1 MAQNYSAAHLKVV
14 DERVYLESLTK
25 GRLDNDIRLDFN
37 GKNSVTIYNVN
48 TVAEVDYNRGE
59 LNASRFGALT
69 EVGTGV
75 QTLTLSQDKAFNAA
89 IDRGNYEDSQM
100 VTEAASFVKR
110 QVREVI
116 TKNLDVY
123 NLGILTAYAI
133 ANSQG
138 AVAATAPTYQTIYS
152 LILVQQAALDE
163 LLYPQDGRTL
173 WITPTV
179 YNLLKRDPEFV
190 KGCDESVKDL
200 KKGILGEVDGLT
212 VVKVPAAYLVAN
224 FQFMITAKNVAVTV
238 NKFNMI
244 RTLDNDSN
252 IDGWLVQ
259 GRRYFDCFILGQKA
273 TGIRIY
279 TKSQ

>member
-1 MAQNYSAAHLKVV
+1 
-14 DERVYLESLTK
+14 
-25 GRLDNDIRLDFN
+25 
-37 GKNSVTIYNVN
+37 
-48 TVAEVDYNRGE
+48 
-59 LNASRFGALT
+59 
-69 EVGTGV
+69 
-75 QTLTLSQDKAFNAA
+75 
-89 IDRGNYEDSQM
+89 M

-110 QVREVI
+110 QTREVI
-116 TKNLDVY
+116 VKNLDVY
-123 NLGILTAYAI
+123 NLGVLTAYAI
-133 ANSQG
+133 SNSQG
-138 AVAATAPTYQTIYS
+138 VIAGSALANNTAYS
-152 LILVQQAALDE
+152 LIIAQNAALDE
-163 LLYPQDGRTL
+163 LMYPVDGRTL

-212 VVKVPAAYLVAN
+212 IVKVPAAYLVTN
-224 FQFMITAKNVAVTV
+224 FQFMITCKNVAVAV

-259 GRRYFDCFILGQKA
+259 GRRYFDCFVLGQKG

-279 TKSQ
+279 TKS

>member
-14 DERVYLESLTK
+14 DERVFLESKTN
-25 GRLDNDIRLDFN
+25 GRLANDIRLDFN

-48 TVAEVDYNRGE
+48 TVAEVDYNRAE
-59 LNASRFGALT
+59 LHGSRFGQLT
-69 EVGTGV
+69 EVGTGT
-75 QTLTLSQDKAFNAA
+75 QTMTLSQDKAFNAV

-116 TKNLDVY
+116 SKNLDVY

-133 ANSQG
+133 ANGQG
-138 AVAATAPTYQTIYS
+138 SIGSTAVAYNTIYN
-152 LILVQQAALDE
+152 LILAQQAALDE
-163 LLYPQDGRTL
+163 LLYPEDGRTL
-173 WITPTV
+173 WITPTN

-190 KGCDESVKDL
+190 KACDTSVADL
-200 KKGILGEVDGLT
+200 KKGVLGEVDGLT
-212 VVKVPAAYLVAN
+212 IVKVPAAWMVSK
-224 FQFMITAKNVAVTV
+224 FEFMITCKNVAVAV

-252 IDGWLVQ
+252 VDGWLVQ

-273 TGIRIY
+273 TGIRIK
-279 TKSQ
+279 TAP

>member
-1 MAQNYSAAHLKVV
+1 MAQNYAEAHLKVV
-14 DERVYLESLTK
+14 DERVYLESLTA
-25 GRLDNDIRLDFN
+25 GRLANDIRLDFN

-48 TVAEVDYNRGE
+48 TVAEVDYQRGE

-75 QTLTLSQDKAFNAA
+75 QTMTLSQDKAFNAA

-138 AVAATAPTYQTIYS
+138 AIAATAPTYQTIYS

-212 VVKVPAAYLVAN
+212 IVKVPAAYMVTN
-224 FQFMITAKNVAVTV
+224 FQFMITCKNVAVAV

-259 GRRYFDCFILGQKA
+259 GRRYHDCFILGQKA

-279 TKSQ
+279 TKS

>member
-1 MAQNYSAAHLKVV
+1 MAQNYAAAHLKVV

-25 GRLDNDIRLDFN
+25 GRLDNDVRLDFN

-138 AVAATAPTYQTIYS
+138 VIGGTAVAYNTIYS
-152 LILVQQAALDE
+152 LIIAQNAALDE

-173 WITPTV
+173 WITPTN

-200 KKGILGEVDGLT
+200 KKGVLGEVDGLT
-212 VVKVPAAYLVAN
+212 IVKVPASYLVTK
-224 FQFMITAKNVAVTV
+224 FEFMITCKNVAVTV

-273 TGIRIY
+273 TGIKIY
-279 TKSQ
+279 TKA

>member
-279 TKSQ
+279 TKS

>member
-1 MAQNYSAAHLKVV
+1 MAQNYAAAHLKVV
-14 DERVYLESLTK
+14 DERVYLESLTA
-25 GRLDNDIRLDFN
+25 GRLKNDVRLDFN

-89 IDRGNYEDSQM
+89 IDRGNHEDSQM

-133 ANSQG
+133 ANTQG
-138 AVAATAPTYQTIYS
+138 VIAGAAVAYNTIYQ
-152 LILVQQAALDE
+152 LIIAQNAALDE
-163 LLYPQDGRTL
+163 LLYSSDGRTL
-173 WITPTV
+173 WITPTN

-212 VVKVPAAYLVAN
+212 IVKVPASYLVTK
-224 FQFMITAKNVAVTV
+224 FEFMITCKNVAVAV

-259 GRRYFDCFILGQKA
+259 GRRYFDCFILGKKA
-273 TGIRIY
+273 TGIKIY
-279 TKSQ
+279 TKA